1 MVYYYSLIILKFI
14 IGFAIVIIHMNLS
27 GKTQLSQMTPIDFIG
42 NFVLGG
48 IIGGVIYSDTIPL
61 YQYVTILI
69 IGVLFISF
77 LNFLTKRF
85 NFFRNVAIGNPI
97 PIIKKGQFIMENIL
111 EKANKIDLIN
121 ISSRIHAQGIHSF
134 QEIYYAQIEPDGQL
148 TIICDE
154 KNMPSVILIKEG
166 VIRSYGLESI
176 ERDESWLMQQIEL
189 QGIESISDIFLAEF
203 WRGEVTFILRD
214 GKINRKNA
222 QHLKVIA

>member
-1 MVYYYSLIILKFI
+1 M
-14 IGFAIVIIHMNLS
+14 HMNLS